1 MRWTIRTIVIVAVL
15 GVAHAAW
22 PFFALYDLVNAI
34 QNRDSAAV
42 ARRVNFAGVRQSLT
56 EQIVVSYLQLSGK
69 DARLGQF
76 GRGMAVAAVT
86 AVADPIVAK
95 LLSAEA
101 LVDLLRNGW
110 PASALLENTTISP
123 ENALAAE
130 GLKSGSL
137 GSAWQLFIHS
147 EHGLRRF
154 DVAVPTTAPPPQR
167 FKLQFRLTNWTW
179 KLSGLELP
187 EVLRTRLAQ
196 ELMKQIDKK

>member
-1 MRWTIRTIVIVAVL
+1 MRWAIRTIVIVAVL
-15 GVAHAAW
+15 WVAHAAW

-101 LVDLLRNGW
+101 LVDLLRSGW
-110 PASALLENTTISP
+110 PASALP
-123 ENALAAE
+123 ENAA
-130 GLKSGSL
+130 
-137 GSAWQLFIHS
+137 
-147 EHGLRRF
+147 
-154 DVAVPTTAPPPQR
+154 
-167 FKLQFRLTNWTW
+167 
-179 KLSGLELP
+179 
-187 EVLRTRLAQ
+187 
-196 ELMKQIDKK
+196 